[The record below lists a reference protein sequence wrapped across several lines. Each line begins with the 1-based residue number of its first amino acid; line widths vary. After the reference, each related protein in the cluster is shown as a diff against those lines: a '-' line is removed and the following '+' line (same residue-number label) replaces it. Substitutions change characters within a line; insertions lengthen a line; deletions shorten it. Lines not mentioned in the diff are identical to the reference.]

1 MIRID
6 RCVCFDQ
13 NFADLKAVAD
23 STGSR
28 SVADLQEHVEF
39 GSNCGLCRPYV
50 SRMLTTGE
58 TVFSEILVE
67 GADQESGSNDAA

>member
-13 NFADLKAVAD
+13 NFAHLKAVAD

-28 SVADLQEHVEF
+28 SVTELQEYVEF
-39 GSNCGLCRPYV
+39 GLNCGLCRPYI

-67 GADQESGSNDAA
+67 DADQESGLNDAG